1 MNDIKIIVKG
11 WVKLLPFYLFTLL
24 LLFVSCSEK
33 DDTPEEYP
41 DWKNKN
47 ENYFE
52 TAFLAHEYNFSLEK
66 FSLAEGVVAAHTDY
80 VLVEVIE
87 EGKEGNLTPYL
98 TDSVLVHYVG
108 HLLPSTTYT
117 KGYQFDKSY
126 LEPFDEDTAVPAGMT
141 VKSTCIGFATALMK
155 MHRGDHWRV
164 TIPYQLGYGTSGSSD
179 GNIPGYSTL
188 IFEIQLV
195 DFWSKEKGDRE

>member
-1 MNDIKIIVKG
+1 MNIKHCIFVGIA
-11 WVKLLPFYLFTLL
+11 LLAFTA
-24 LLFVSCSEK
+24 CSEK

-141 VKSTCIGFATALMK
+141 VKSTCIGFATALMN

-195 DFWSKEKGDRE
+195 DFWTKEKGDRG